1 MRRGFFPRRI
11 LFIICEYI
19 TRSLARTSEILPM
32 HAMWCTPDLAYAG
45 TQKHMHSEDWDSLEQ
60 VKVSETQSLS
70 LIIVLFLKLL
80 TQLHFYSAKN
90 VLVVFY
96 PGQCYDMRRFHSP
109 PFLNG
114 GSPMFHRTLP
124 RLSVIAAS
132 LLLLQAPLSA
142 KKCKSFNSLVVK
154 CALTAAQ
161 LTVSG
166 NASIGGNL
174 TVGGTINSTGS
185 ITTSGTITAA
195 NVTNPAGTTFGD
207 LLSYGNWINTAGG
220 PVAIDAN
227 VTFPTSNI
235 NTSNVTQ
242 NGTFDVFTFTLP
254 GTYLVLY
261 QVTYSALAASRL
273 DLEKSIDSGTSW
285 NAVTGGSVLTGTVGV
300 ALNQEVSNAS
310 LVTIAAGNQLRLHN
324 AAGLT
329 LLTLPAGGAASV
341 AGITFIRLHA

>member
-1 MRRGFFPRRI
+1 
-11 LFIICEYI
+11 
-19 TRSLARTSEILPM
+19 
-32 HAMWCTPDLAYAG
+32 
-45 TQKHMHSEDWDSLEQ
+45 
-60 VKVSETQSLS
+60 
-70 LIIVLFLKLL
+70 
-80 TQLHFYSAKN
+80 
-90 VLVVFY
+90 
-96 PGQCYDMRRFHSP
+96 
-109 PFLNG
+109 
-114 GSPMFHRTLP
+114 MFHRTLP

-174 TVGGTINSTGS
+174 TVGGTINSTGN

-207 LLSYGNWINTAGG
+207 LLSYGNWINTAAGG
-220 PVAIDAN
+220 LVISGTPI
-227 VTFPTSNI
+227 TFPTSNI

-261 QVTYSALAASRL
+261 QVTYSALAAS
-273 DLEKSIDSGTSW
+273 DLVLQLSTDGGTIW
-285 NAVTGGSVLTGTVGV
+285 NDITGGAVATGTIG
-300 ALNQEVSNAS
+300 AAANQEVSNAG
-310 LVTIAAGNQLRLHN
+310 LVTVAAGNQIRLTNFGNTITLN
-324 AAGLT
+324 ANP
-329 LLTLPAGGAASV
+329 PANV